1 MKTIQIGCK
10 TISKDSPPY
19 FIADIGAN
27 HDGSIER
34 AYKLIE
40 LAKEAG
46 ADAAKFQNFQ
56 VDKIVSNNGFLELG
70 GQLSH
75 QTKWKKPVYE
85 IYKDASV
92 PFDWTE
98 KLKRKCDEIGIEYFT
113 SPYDFE
119 SVDHIDP
126 YVRVYKIGSGDIT
139 WLELIEYI
147 AAKKKPVLLATG
159 ASSMEDVD
167 RAMQTLQKRTT
178 NIVLMQCNTNYTG
191 SYENFRFIN
200 LHVLAAFRERFP
212 EAILGLSDHT
222 AGHATILGAIALG
235 ATVF

>member
-178 NIVLMQCNTNYTG
+178 NIVLMQCNQLYWKLRKLQVHKPACACCFQG
-191 SYENFRFIN
+191 KISRSHSRPF
-200 LHVLAAFRERFP
+200 
-212 EAILGLSDHT
+212 
-222 AGHATILGAIALG
+222 
-235 ATVF
+235 